1 MFQLFVQHESK
12 WPSEQKYS
20 NTNHLEPMKVYENV
34 LKQQRKSFSP
44 IFLGITAHFTTLC
57 LESTDLLEGSFV
69 SSQKLQHDVCVLHVV
84 QFLMVKLI

>member
-1 MFQLFVQHESK
+1 
-12 WPSEQKYS
+12 
-20 NTNHLEPMKVYENV
+20 MKVYENV
-34 LKQQRKSFSP
+34 LKQQRKSFPP